1 MESFKVFYDEKEDV
15 LYLVKEGQEEEIVE
29 LAPGVNVELDSSGN
43 LIGVEVFKASILF
56 KDVIKEMGRKLE
68 AACHTKHKLYSAL

>member
-1 MESFKVFYDEKEDV
+1 MEIFKVFYDEKEDV
-15 LYLVKEGQEEEIVE
+15 LYLAKEGQEEEIVE

-56 KDVIKEMGRKLE
+56 KDVIKLMGRRLQ
-68 AACHTKHKLYSAL
+68 AA

>member
-1 MESFKVFYDEKEDV
+1 MEENLMESFKVFYDEKEDV
-15 LYLVKEGQEEEIVE
+15 LYLAKEGQEEEIVE

-56 KDVIKEMGRKLE
+56 KDVIKLMGRRLQ
-68 AACHTKHKLYSAL
+68 AA